1 MPLNANTTVDLIQMP
16 PVDFDIDRSYVFRD
30 IKPIKN
36 SLGYSDLVGSTDY
49 PLLEAKLSNFFY
61 DQRCT
66 PQDFY
71 SFVGKYKAS
80 RAPFLFL
87 DTFNSVLKERQNEQ
101 IEMYTTIEFETT
113 GVYRLFQNYNY
124 NGAVVKKPIS
134 YFQIEEL
141 VINGTVQ
148 TIDNNAIISVIN
160 NSSGIIN
167 YKIRGKFFTVVK
179 IKDGKEI
186 ENLNRNLRSVS
197 ELVLYEYTILTV
209 DNSSIILD
217 PL

>member
-134 YFQIEEL
+134 YFQIETL
-141 VINGTVQ
+141 TLNGTLQ
-148 TIDNNAIISVIN
+148 SINANAIM
-160 NSSGIIN
+160 SSITNVSTITS

-179 IKDGKEI
+179 IKEGKEL
-186 ENLNRNLRSVS
+186 ESLNRNLRSIS
-197 ELVLYEYTILTV
+197 ELVLYEYTL
-209 DNSSIILD
+209 S
-217 PL
+217 

>member
-36 SLGYSDLVGSTDY
+36 SLGYADLVGSTEY

-87 DTFNSVLKERQNEQ
+87 DSFNSVLKERQNDQ
-101 IEMYTTIEFETT
+101 IEMYTTINLVAT

-124 NGAVVKKPIS
+124 NGTIVRKPVN
-134 YFQIEEL
+134 YFQL
-141 VINGTVQ
+141 DSLTLDGAAQ
-148 TIDNNAIISVIN
+148 TIDTNIIYNNNINLTYISNYAIT
-160 NSSGIIN
+160 
-167 YKIRGKFFTVVK
+167 GKFFTVVR

-186 ENLNRNLRSVS
+186 ENLNRNLRTVN
-197 ELVLYEYTILTV
+197 ELVLYEYTIQ
-209 DNSSIILD
+209 N
-217 PL
+217 